1 MLVCQG
7 VQRIREECTPFSAR
21 QSAQV
26 LKETNET
33 LRYRRPKRLTALC
46 LKSPATS
53 SRPSLSMKSL
63 FWGEFVAGRIE
74 RDSRGDHWA
83 SNFSG
88 RANVVVGKAS
98 QIERTILAP
107 DRGSALAQLLA

>member
-1 MLVCQG
+1 MRCLCAKACKEFAKSAHRG
-7 VQRIREECTPFSAR
+7 FFSISAR
-21 QSAQV
+21 QSAQM

-33 LRYRRPKRLTALC
+33 LRYRRPKHLTALC

-74 RDSRGDHWA
+74 RLQELR
-83 SNFSG
+83 
-88 RANVVVGKAS
+88 
-98 QIERTILAP
+98 
-107 DRGSALAQLLA
+107 

>member
-1 MLVCQG
+1 MRCLCAKACKEFAKSAHRG
-7 VQRIREECTPFSAR
+7 FFSISAR
-21 QSAQV
+21 QSAQM

-46 LKSPATS
+46 RDSPAT

-74 RDSRGDHWA
+74 RLQELR
-83 SNFSG
+83 
-88 RANVVVGKAS
+88 
-98 QIERTILAP
+98 
-107 DRGSALAQLLA
+107 